1 MTVFDK
7 IIDNLLDENIDLMIN
22 INNTLDESD
31 KKLESIENNNS
42 IISIYN
48 LKNWNILN
56 RISNIWNRFIFY
68 KETDIDKIIQ
78 MKEIE
83 PEELNDNIYIKE
95 ETLKENE
102 ISRTSE
108 LCENNISNI
117 DNDKINHLKYY
128 SKRITNKLDEQ
139 KNILEKLTPN
149 IEDTNFK
156 LNINNSFIKKL

>member
-78 MKEIE
+78 MKEIK

-117 DNDKINHLKYY
+117 DNDKINYLKYY

-149 IEDTNFK
+149 IEDTNLK